1 MATQTNRALEILA
14 QCGWLAGI
22 VERKVSR
29 IVTHDLF
36 GFIDIIAVKPSDDCG
51 ILGLQVTSANGG
63 NCAAR
68 VKKLLQEP
76 NLRTCLE
83 SGMRVEVW
91 ALRDEPDQS
100 GSMLRARTFI
110 YEDKNLRVI
119 EGSLIVDA

>member
-1 MATQTNRALEILA
+1 MATHTNRALDILT

-36 GFIDIIAVKPSDDCG
+36 GFIDVIAVKPSDDCG
-51 ILGLQVTSANGG
+51 ILGLQVTDRTHVSH
-63 NCAAR
+63 R

-76 NLRTCLE
+76 NLQTCLE

-91 ALRDEPDQS
+91 GVRDDPDKH
-100 GSMLRARTFI
+100 GSMLLARTFVF
-110 YEDKNLRVI
+110 EDKNLRVI